1 MKVAHNKIPS
11 TKSSLISENRY
22 FGNIPLKD
30 YIKFGIDAELYI
42 ENNLTLW
49 RNRLHRDNE

>member
-42 ENNLTLW
+42 ENNLTL
-49 RNRLHRDNE
+49 